1 MNKSVAMSGESS
13 SNSGVNGVTGLD
25 CTNASRGVWLVKV
38 PKYMSNKWQKALPLT
53 EVGRLSIT
61 KSSSG
66 RPEILFN
73 LSQEVT
79 KSETNDSSAVK
90 QVMIPTEHQ
99 FAISDIK
106 NQTLA
111 VFSQMS
117 EESSTS
123 GLALEGNVV
132 QKGECRPIGNDNYMN
147 LKKETIRKASQPAR
161 TVQQLDRAVIN
172 YKPISAHKSDV
183 IHNLLLDFELKKKS
197 EGKKSREDKDKVQD
211 MLFSAFEKHQYYN
224 IKDLER
230 VTRQPIPYLK
240 EILKEICHYNA
251 KNPHKNMWELKP
263 EFRHYKQNQS

>member
-1 MNKSVAMSGESS
+1 MSGESS

-61 KSSSG
+61 KYTTTDHH
-66 RPEILFN
+66 FN
-73 LSQEVT
+73 TSAHFSLSPTVT

-183 IHNLLLDFELKKKS
+183 IHNLL
-197 EGKKSREDKDKVQD
+197 
-211 MLFSAFEKHQYYN
+211 
-224 IKDLER
+224 
-230 VTRQPIPYLK
+230 
-240 EILKEICHYNA
+240 
-251 KNPHKNMWELKP
+251 
-263 EFRHYKQNQS
+263 